1 MRKICFLLF
10 TLTSVIANA
19 QLTVEKI
26 MRDPKWMGTQPS
38 NISWS
43 WDGKQIFFSWNP
55 DKNISDSTYA
65 YSLATK
71 EITKVKY
78 NDIAL
83 QNAMSNGV

>member
-43 WDGKQIFFSWNP
+43 WDGKQIF
-55 DKNISDSTYA
+55 
-65 YSLATK
+65 LAGTLIK
-71 EITKVKY
+71 TFQIQPMP
-78 NDIAL
+78 IL
-83 QNAMSNGV
+83 